1 MTIRIPTIVLA
12 VIAAV
17 VGCAAISFAVAFA
30 VSEWRQSDYLDC
42 VSRVQNRAID
52 ESRAAR
58 DDYNASSKSQDA
70 SDAYNKRYDDIWREW
85 GDDTKA
91 CK

>member
-12 VIAAV
+12 VIAAI
-17 VGCAAISFAVAFA
+17 VGCSAISFAVAFA
-30 VSEWRQSDYLDC
+30 VTEWRQSDYLDC

-52 ESRAAR
+52 ESNAAL

-70 SDAYNKRYDDIWREW
+70 HTAYNKRHDDIWLQW
-85 GDDTKA
+85 GVDTKA
-91 CK
+91 CR